1 MGKDVRQN
9 ILDKLKE
16 VKGDKGNISLPRES
30 LRFIEEDD
38 KTLRIEFTGRK
49 YIEGYDY
56 TDKKGKKG
64 HKNYNMQDSGVCF
77 EGWAV
82 IIKTYCGYDKIVLD
96 VKDVKEGKGLYEKWT
111 ETTNGLGAK
120 NGHVGRFFYRALRF
134 SEQYEWFSL
143 SKELETEVK
152 LFKEYISQEKK
163 FWNNIPKGKAGKS
176 EAEEKAENH
185 IEDQLAKEDTLYKA
199 LLDRKGLEFGE
210 KDKVYRQLPVG
221 LFEDEVKTKNTV
233 FTGGKSA
240 IDLWTCHDD
249 ILYLIELKYNNKM
262 VGIITEIFFYSN
274 YMWDLIRDNGGFE
287 VSKPKNQKEVKEAES
302 RGYDKIQNG
311 KYKQIKGVLLA
322 DEGFYHPLV
331 TEEVIQTLNGN
342 KKELAPIEY
351 VRAIYEVETDR
362 EVITSKQNN

>member
-1 MGKDVRQN
+1 MGKDVKKD
-9 ILDKLKE
+9 ILAALKKAE
-16 VKGDKGNISLPRES
+16 GDKGNISLPSKS
-30 LRFIEEDD
+30 LRFIEKEN
-38 KTLRIEFTGRK
+38 KTLWIEFTDCK
-49 YIEGYDY
+49 YIIGYDY
-56 TDKKGKKG
+56 EDKEGKNV

-82 IIKTYCGYDKIVLD
+82 IIKTYCDYDKIVLD
-96 VKDVKEGKGLYEKWT
+96 VKNVKDEKGLYENWIEKR
-111 ETTNGLGAK
+111 NGLDAK

-134 SEQYEWFSL
+134 CEQYEWFSL
-143 SKELETEVK
+143 SKELEMEVK
-152 LFKEYISQEKK
+152 LFEDYISQEKK

-176 EAEEKAENH
+176 EAEEKAEND
-185 IEDQLAKEDTLYKA
+185 IEDQLAVLGV
-199 LLDRKGLEFGE
+199 LDKVLINRTGLELDE
-210 KDKVYRQLPVG
+210 NDEVYRQLPVG

-274 YMWDLIRDNGGFE
+274 YMWDLVRDHGGFE
-287 VSKPKNQKEVKEAES
+287 ISKTENQKEEEEADL
-302 RGYDKIQNG
+302 RGYNKIQKG

-331 TEEVIQTLNGN
+331 TEKVIETLNGN

-351 VRAIYEVETDR
+351 VRAAYEVDENR
-362 EVITSKQNN
+362 KVIPAKQNK

>member
-1 MGKDVRQN
+1 MGKDVKKD
-9 ILDKLKE
+9 ILAALKKAE
-16 VKGDKGNISLPRES
+16 GDKGNISLPSKS
-30 LRFIEEDD
+30 LRFIEKEN
-38 KTLRIEFTGRK
+38 KTLWIEFTDCK
-49 YIEGYDY
+49 YIIGYDY
-56 TDKKGKKG
+56 EDKEGKNV

-77 EGWAV
+77 EGWSV
-82 IIKTYCGYDKIVLD
+82 IIKTYCDYDKIILD
-96 VKDVKEGKGLYEKWT
+96 VKNVKGLYERWK
-111 ETTNGLGAK
+111 EEINGLGAK

-143 SKELETEVK
+143 SKELEKEVK
-152 LFKEYISQEKK
+152 LFEEYISQEKK

-176 EAEEKAENH
+176 TAEEKAEND
-185 IEDQLAKEDTLYKA
+185 IEDQLAVSGVLDKA
-199 LLDRKGLEFGE
+199 LINRTGLELDE
-210 KDKVYRQLPVG
+210 NDEVYRQLPVG

-249 ILYLIELKYNNKM
+249 TLYLIELKYNNKM

-274 YMWDLIRDNGGFE
+274 YMWDLIRDNGRFE
-287 VSKPKNQKEVKEAES
+287 ISKTENQKEEEEADL
-302 RGYDKIQNG
+302 RGYNKIQKG

-331 TEEVIQTLNGN
+331 TEEVIKTLNGN

-351 VRAIYEVETDR
+351 VRASYKVDEGR
-362 EVITSKQNN
+362 KVILSEQNK

>member
-1 MGKDVRQN
+1 MGKDVKKD
-9 ILDKLKE
+9 ILAALKKAE
-16 VKGDKGNISLPRES
+16 GDKGNISLPSES
-30 LRFIEEDD
+30 LRFIEQEN
-38 KTLRIEFTGRK
+38 KTLWIEFTDCK
-49 YIEGYDY
+49 YIIGYDY
-56 TDKKGKKG
+56 EDKEGKNV

-82 IIKTYCGYDKIVLD
+82 IIKTYCDYDKIVLD
-96 VKDVKEGKGLYEKWT
+96 VKNVKDEKGLYENWIEKR
-111 ETTNGLGAK
+111 NGLDAK

-134 SEQYEWFSL
+134 CEQYEWFSL
-143 SKELETEVK
+143 SKELEMEVK
-152 LFKEYISQEKK
+152 LFEDYISQEKK

-176 EAEEKAENH
+176 EAEEKAEND
-185 IEDQLAKEDTLYKA
+185 IEDQLAKADTLYKA
-199 LLDRKGLEFGE
+199 LLNRKGLEF
-210 KDKVYRQLPVG
+210 DKNDAVYRQLPVG

-287 VSKPKNQKEVKEAES
+287 ISKPGNRKEEEEAGL
-302 RGYDKIQNG
+302 RGYDKIQRG

-331 TEEVIQTLNGN
+331 TEQVIETLNGN

-351 VRAIYEVETDR
+351 VRAAYEVDENR
-362 EVITSKQNN
+362 KVIPAKQNK